1 MHIVL
6 CKCQIND
13 DDYDWRLALM
23 NGDEMVVQG
32 RRGPREDVLDAF
44 LDTSAEMVTNYICEQ
59 LKRSS
64 IS

>member
-1 MHIVL
+1 MHIVF

-32 RRGPREDVLDAF
+32 RWGPREDVLDTF
-44 LDTSAEMVTNYICEQ
+44 LDTSAEMVTDYISEQ
-59 LKRSS
+59 LKRAF